1 MSNILNSQRI
11 VKNTLFLYFRV
22 ILTLVVTLYT
32 SRVILNTLGIE
43 DFGIFN
49 VVGGVVTM
57 MSFLSGAMSSAT
69 QRFLSYELGRND
81 AEQLHNVFRMSL
93 NIHLLII
100 IIVLLVA
107 ESVGLWFINH
117 CLIISTDRLD
127 SANIVFHC
135 ALFSFCCAI
144 ISVPYT
150 ATIISH
156 ERMGAFAYIS
166 IADVTLKLVMV
177 LMLTHYGDDK
187 LKLYA
192 LLLALVSF
200 IMFVCYY
207 LYARTQFPI
216 ATFNLYWNNNLFITL
231 LGYTGWNLFGNLA
244 AVATNQGVNVL
255 LNIFFGAPIN
265 AARGIAF
272 QVNSAI
278 TNLVG
283 SLQMAINPQI
293 VKSYANNNH
302 EYMRLLIFSGARYSF
317 FLLFMIAL
325 PLLLQTDLILQIWL
339 GELPK
344 YASDF
349 CRLVIVDSL
358 IVTLSGTLMTAFQA
372 TGEVKKYQI
381 VVGCTILFNLPLSY
395 AFLSFGCDAV
405 ITMLIS
411 IAISILALCARVVL
425 LSKLFSNVI
434 RDFFDLICKILYV
447 FVPSICMSLL
457 LPTIDDSKVIAFFV
471 SCLSYWLLTF
481 VVIFFIGINQQE
493 RKFLISK
500 LKIIFKVSC

>member
-1 MSNILNSQRI
+1 
-11 VKNTLFLYFRV
+11 V
-22 ILTLVVTLYT
+22 
-32 SRVILNTLGIE
+32 
-43 DFGIFN
+43 
-49 VVGGVVTM
+49 
-57 MSFLSGAMSSAT
+57 
-69 QRFLSYELGRND
+69 
-81 AEQLHNVFRMSL
+81 
-93 NIHLLII
+93 
-100 IIVLLVA
+100 
-107 ESVGLWFINH
+107 
-117 CLIISTDRLD
+117 
-127 SANIVFHC
+127 
-135 ALFSFCCAI
+135 
-144 ISVPYT
+144 
-150 ATIISH
+150 
-156 ERMGAFAYIS
+156 
-166 IADVTLKLVMV
+166 
-177 LMLTHYGDDK
+177 
-187 LKLYA
+187 
-192 LLLALVSF
+192 
-200 IMFVCYY
+200 
-207 LYARTQFPI
+207 
-216 ATFNLYWNNNLFITL
+216 
-231 LGYTGWNLFGNLA
+231 
-244 AVATNQGVNVL
+244 
-255 LNIFFGAPIN
+255 
-265 AARGIAF
+265 
-272 QVNSAI
+272 
-278 TNLVG
+278 
-283 SLQMAINPQI
+283 
-293 VKSYANNNH
+293 
-302 EYMRLLIFSGARYSF
+302 LIFSGARYSF

-325 PLLLQTDLILQIWL
+325 PVLLQSDLILQIWL

>member
-166 IADVTLKLVMV
+166 IADVTLTLVMV
-177 LMLTHYGDDK
+177 
-187 LKLYA
+187 
-192 LLLALVSF
+192 
-200 IMFVCYY
+200 
-207 LYARTQFPI
+207 
-216 ATFNLYWNNNLFITL
+216 
-231 LGYTGWNLFGNLA
+231 
-244 AVATNQGVNVL
+244 
-255 LNIFFGAPIN
+255 
-265 AARGIAF
+265 
-272 QVNSAI
+272 
-278 TNLVG
+278 
-283 SLQMAINPQI
+283 
-293 VKSYANNNH
+293 
-302 EYMRLLIFSGARYSF
+302 
-317 FLLFMIAL
+317 
-325 PLLLQTDLILQIWL
+325 
-339 GELPK
+339 
-344 YASDF
+344 
-349 CRLVIVDSL
+349 
-358 IVTLSGTLMTAFQA
+358 
-372 TGEVKKYQI
+372 
-381 VVGCTILFNLPLSY
+381 
-395 AFLSFGCDAV
+395 
-405 ITMLIS
+405 
-411 IAISILALCARVVL
+411 
-425 LSKLFSNVI
+425 
-434 RDFFDLICKILYV
+434 
-447 FVPSICMSLL
+447 
-457 LPTIDDSKVIAFFV
+457 
-471 SCLSYWLLTF
+471 
-481 VVIFFIGINQQE
+481 
-493 RKFLISK
+493 
-500 LKIIFKVSC
+500 